1 MVLKISPAT
10 FTLQHC
16 KTRRSKGAIVSENSV
31 KICKYN
37 QFINYIIMSAL
48 IIMIIAIIVI
58 IVIVVIYIGCKYNQF
73 IILYGD

>member
-1 MVLKISPAT
+1 
-10 FTLQHC
+10 
-16 KTRRSKGAIVSENSV
+16 
-31 KICKYN
+31 
-37 QFINYIIMSAL
+37 MSAL